1 MTYGEESREMYDVLL
16 PCCPRDAS
24 RVQHD
29 TVSEIFDK
37 TTKRQTEGAIDIGSI
52 FFRRSRQTPHPLP
65 NKKKRPEGRSLLYFT
80 PLLLQEAGLQYNATT
95 INFAVYL
102 LGIVCETDALNLR
115 TTLDDHR

>member
-1 MTYGEESREMYDVLL
+1 MGALFFSTSR
-16 PCCPRDAS
+16 
-24 RVQHD
+24 Q
-29 TVSEIFDK
+29 

-52 FFRRSRQTPHPLP
+52 FFSSFETNAPPPPKQ
-65 NKKKRPEGRSLLYFT
+65 KKRPEGRSLLYIT
-80 PLLLQEAGLQYNATT
+80 PLLLQEAGIQYNATT